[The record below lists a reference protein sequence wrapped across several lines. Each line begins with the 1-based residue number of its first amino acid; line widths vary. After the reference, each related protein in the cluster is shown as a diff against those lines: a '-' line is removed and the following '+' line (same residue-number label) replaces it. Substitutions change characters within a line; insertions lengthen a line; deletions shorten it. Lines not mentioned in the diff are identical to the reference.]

1 MTPYYRRGLRF
12 LGARW
17 PVVVRLA
24 AWSVVETGQT
34 FLMGYAP
41 ARALDDGFL
50 AGRSDVGIG
59 WLALAALAVLAGA
72 YGTSRVYRAVA
83 ALVEPLRD
91 ALVGNVVG
99 RGVRDGDG
107 AALSGLTQQV
117 EIARDTFAGLVMVS
131 RSFLFTSAGALV
143 GLCSL
148 DPLLLLVVAPPLA
161 AGVALFVVTLRPL
174 ARRQRTFLLAD
185 EELASRLGV
194 VCAGLRDVTAAG
206 AEARVGAELGARVDS
221 ETRAARSLARWGVLR
236 VASLTVGGQ
245 LPLVLLLVTA
255 PWLLAHGV
263 TAGALVGALSYVAQ
277 SLLPALQNLVH
288 GLGTSGSRLAV
299 VLQRL
304 APPAVV
310 AEPEPPAAPNA
321 TSAPATPA
329 ALPRPR
335 GPRPGPAEP
344 TGPAR
349 QWPSRTA
356 PAPAPEDTK
365 RAWSTRMDTSRT
377 GSAPEATTGAAALH
391 LTGVTFAYGPGSA
404 PVIENL
410 DLRLPH
416 GAHLAVVGPSGIG
429 KSTLAGLVAGLLQP
443 VRGEIRVHGH
453 PVPGEAATGR
463 RVLIPQEAYVFTGTL
478 AENLGYLRPNP
489 VPEAE
494 LRAAARTVG
503 MERLLDRLGGPSAE
517 VDPSALSAGERQL
530 IALTRAY
537 LSYAPL
543 ALLDEATCHL
553 DPVAEERAERAFAAR
568 PGGTLVVVA
577 HRVSSARRAGRVL
590 VMDGRRVDLGAHED
604 LLERSSLY
612 RDLIGGGPAGSHPS
626 LAPRDPDGV
635 DAVAGPGLARD
646 RRHVVAHGPAGQ
658 MEAARD
664 LGDGGSGGGEGEH
677 AQLAPG
683 QRHLCRLE
691 EPEAQ

>member
-1 MTPYYRRGLRF
+1 MTHHYRRGLRF

-50 AGRSDVGIG
+50 VGRSDVGLG

-91 ALVGNVVG
+91 GLVRNVVG

-206 AEARVGAELGARVDS
+206 AEDRVGAELGARVDS

-263 TAGALVGALSYVAQ
+263 TTGALVGALSYVAQ

-288 GLGTSGSRLAV
+288 GLGTSGSRLVV

-304 APPAVV
+304 APPAVS
-310 AEPEPPAAPNA
+310 AQPEGPAAPA
-321 TSAPATPA
+321 PPATPSAPA

-335 GPRPGPAEP
+335 RPRPDPAEP
-344 TGPAR
+344 AGPAR
-349 QWPSRTA
+349 RHPSRA
-356 PAPAPEDTK
+356 EPARKDTGRAEPARKDRSRAGSAPEDTN
-365 RAWSTRMDTSRT
+365 
-377 GSAPEATTGAAALH
+377 GAAALH
-391 LTGVTFAYGPGSA
+391 LAGVTFAYGPGSD

-416 GAHLAVVGPSGIG
+416 GTHLAVVGPSGIG
-429 KSTLAGLVAGLLQP
+429 KSTLAGLVAGLLEP

-453 PVPGEAATGR
+453 PVPGEAAAGR

-478 AENLGYLRPNP
+478 AENLGYLRPDP

-503 MERLLDRLGGPSAE
+503 LDELLDRLGGPSAE
-517 VDPSALSAGERQL
+517 VDPAALSAGERQL

-553 DPVAEERAERAFAAR
+553 DPSAEERAERAFAAR

-577 HRVSSARRAGRVL
+577 HRAGSARRAGRVL
-590 VMDGRRVDLGAHED
+590 VMDGRCVDLGVHED
-604 LLERSSLY
+604 LLDRSSLY
-612 RDLIGGGPAGSHPS
+612 RDLIGGGPAGSQPS

-646 RRHVVAHGPAGQ
+646 RRHVVAHGPVGQ
-658 MEAARD
+658 MEASRD

-683 QRHLCRLE
+683 QRHLGRLE